1 VNTTAASVDATN
13 FNFQCGTAALQ
24 SPVFVNGQVIFTSAN
39 GFLYRIN
46 TSGGTPYSCIAAQ
59 QGGSGVTVGGGLSAP
74 VVDLTN
80 NKIIV
85 TSNDAAGFGL
95 RGIGA
100 FNLMFAAGEAPVS
113 TAALGA
119 GNTTIA
125 PTSPAFDDAF
135 WSTNTGFVYAA
146 GAPMSGVGTYLE
158 KLPYNGTT
166 IGTASGFAT
175 LARSGTAASVATSP
189 VTEFLTASSLANP
202 DFIFIG
208 GGSGTYRFMNR
219 IASGF
224 GGSDAAP
231 VAVASSFAPAQG
243 VMSGIIID
251 TRTTL
256 ITGTTATANIY
267 FGTVGVAST
276 TQSTIVQLAQQF

>member
-1 VNTTAASVDATN
+1 
-13 FNFQCGTAALQ
+13 
-24 SPVFVNGQVIFTSAN
+24 
-39 GFLYRIN
+39 
-46 TSGGTPYSCIAAQ
+46 
-59 QGGSGVTVGGGLSAP
+59 
-74 VVDLTN
+74 
-80 NKIIV
+80 
-85 TSNDAAGFGL
+85 
-95 RGIGA
+95 
-100 FNLMFAAGEAPVS
+100 MFAAGEAPVS

-119 GNTTIA
+119 GSTTIA

-135 WSTNTGFVYAA
+135 WSTNNGFVYAA
-146 GAPMSGVGTYLE
+146 GAPAAGVGTYLM
-158 KLPYNGTT
+158 KLPYNGAT
-166 IGTASGFAT
+166 IGTANGFAT
-175 LARSGTAASVATSP
+175 LARSGVAASVATSP

-208 GGSGTYRFMNR
+208 GGSGNYKFMNR

-224 GGSDAAP
+224 AGTDAAP
-231 VAVASSFAPAQG
+231 VAVASSFAPAEG
-243 VMSGIIID
+243 VISGIIID